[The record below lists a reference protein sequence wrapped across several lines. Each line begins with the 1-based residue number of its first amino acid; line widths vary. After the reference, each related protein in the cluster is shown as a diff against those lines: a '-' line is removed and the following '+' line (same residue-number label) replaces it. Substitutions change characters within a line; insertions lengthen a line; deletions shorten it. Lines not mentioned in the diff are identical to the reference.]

1 MKFYAEPI
9 FEFPDGKSVLVRT
22 NPIDAENYIEACL
35 LTWQKI
41 MLPLEWSRWKVSE
54 RRWEI
59 HDTDINITG
68 KEIIEILQNESFSN
82 PFWNCTNSSSSGN
95 YY

>member
-9 FEFPDGKSVLVRT
+9 FQFPDGKSVLVRT
-22 NPIDAENYIEACL
+22 VPVDAENYIEACL

-54 RRWEI
+54 RGWEI
-59 HDTDINITG
+59 HPNDINISG
-68 KEIIEILQNESFSN
+68 QEILEHTQK
-82 PFWNCTNSSSSGN
+82 WNHSSLSH
-95 YY
+95 